1 MNAKEQLD
9 AIKDIRQMMNQSVRF
24 LSLSG
29 LSGVFAGIYALIAC
43 AIAYNYIGDFK
54 YLSYSNDDRYFFVAI
69 GIGTLFMAV
78 STAYL
83 LTRKKAKRDGV
94 KMWDENVK
102 IGLINLSIPL
112 ITGGLL
118 CLAFIYHEMFALLAP
133 CTLIFYGLALV
144 GASRNTFPMIKQLGL
159 IEIALG
165 LANAIFLGY
174 GMVFWML
181 GFGVFHMVYGIY
193 MYFKYDRA

>member
-29 LSGVFAGIYALIAC
+29 LSGVFAGLYALAAC
-43 AIAYNYIGDFK
+43 AIAYYYIGDFK
-54 YLSYSNDDRYFFVAI
+54 YMRYAMEDRIFFVGM
-69 GIGTLFMAV
+69 GIGTLLLAV
-78 STAYL
+78 GTAYF

-102 IGLINLSIPL
+102 IGLINLAIPL
-112 ITGGLL
+112 AAGGIL
-118 CLAFIYHEMFALLAP
+118 CLAFIYHELFALLAP
-133 CTLIFYGLALV
+133 CTLVFYGLALV
-144 GASRNTFPMIKQLGL
+144 NASRNTFPMIRQLGL

-165 LANAIFLGY
+165 LINAFFLGY

-181 GFGVFHMVYGIY
+181 GFGVFHIVYGIY
-193 MYFKYDRA
+193 MYIKYDKS